1 MKLNQ
6 DYPLE
11 CSRKLIE
18 EPNFSPNG
26 EVTESAMNELVKN
39 EVKAIREPC
48 ESTIHQEHVNQTQS
62 SAISSI
68 LCPQSTVTVHRKTP
82 NSFLPIISLIIR
94 H

>member
-39 EVKAIREPC
+39 EVKAIREP
-48 ESTIHQEHVNQTQS
+48 
-62 SAISSI
+62 
-68 LCPQSTVTVHRKTP
+68 
-82 NSFLPIISLIIR
+82 
-94 H
+94 